1 VNVELGVAVAVAVD
15 VGVAVAV
22 DDGVGVGVA
31 VGVGVGR
38 LGAGVGATGLEDVA
52 DGDGSASTGEAEGAA
67 TGGGALVTAGALAAG
82 DRLGAAPP
90 ADPAL
95 AVTEAPAVPDG
106 LPDRAAAAGP
116 WGCEPLSASTVM
128 IPVAAIAISTPA
140 AAAIPASASIRGLG
154 GLADCGKPLGR
165 NGPALCATS
174 RR

>member
-1 VNVELGVAVAVAVD
+1 VNVGVGVAVAVAVD

-22 DDGVGVGVA
+22 DGGVGVGV
-31 VGVGVGR
+31 GVVR
-38 LGAGVGATGLEDVA
+38 LGAGVGDTGLEDVA
-52 DGDGSASTGEAEGAA
+52 DGDGLASIGEAEGAA

-106 LPDRAAAAGP
+106 LPDRAAAAGS
-116 WGCEPLSASTVM
+116 GRCEPLSASTVM
-128 IPVAAIAISTPA
+128 IPVAAIAITTPA

>member
-1 VNVELGVAVAVAVD
+1 MEVGVAVAVAVD

-22 DDGVGVGVA
+22 DGGVGVGV
-31 VGVGVGR
+31 GVVR
-38 LGAGVGATGLEDVA
+38 LGAGVGDTGLEDVA
-52 DGDGSASTGEAEGAA
+52 DGDGLASIGEAEGAA

-95 AVTEAPAVPDG
+95 VVTEAPAVPDG
-106 LPDRAAAAGP
+106 LPDRAAAAPG
-116 WGCEPLSASTVM
+116 GCEPLSASTVM
-128 IPVAAIAISTPA
+128 IPVAAIAITTPA

-154 GLADCGKPLGR
+154 GLADSGKPLGR

>member
-1 VNVELGVAVAVAVD
+1 MEVGVAVAVAVD

-22 DDGVGVGVA
+22 DGGVG

-38 LGAGVGATGLEDVA
+38 LGAGVGDTGLEDVA
-52 DGDGSASTGEAEGAA
+52 DGDGFGLDRRG
-67 TGGGALVTAGALAAG
+67 GGRRHRGGALVTAGALAAG

-116 WGCEPLSASTVM
+116 GGCEPLSASTVM
-128 IPVAAIAISTPA
+128 IPVAAIAITTPA

-165 NGPALCATS
+165 NGPALSATS

>member
-1 VNVELGVAVAVAVD
+1 MELGVAVAVAVD

-22 DDGVGVGVA
+22 DDGVGVGV
-31 VGVGVGR
+31 GVGR
-38 LGAGVGATGLEDVA
+38 LGAGVGDTGLEDVA
-52 DGDGSASTGEAEGAA
+52 DGDGWASTGEAEGAA
-67 TGGGALVTAGALAAG
+67 TGGGSLVTAGALAACE
-82 DRLGAAPP
+82 RLGAAP
-90 ADPAL
+90 PAL
-95 AVTEAPAVPDG
+95 AVTEAPVVPDG

-128 IPVAAIAISTPA
+128 IPVAAIAITTPA

>member
-1 VNVELGVAVAVAVD
+1 MNVELGVAVAVAVD

-22 DDGVGVGVA
+22 DDGVGVGV
-31 VGVGVGR
+31 GVGR
-38 LGAGVGATGLEDVA
+38 LGTGVGDTGLEDVA
-52 DGDGSASTGEAEGAA
+52 DGDGLASIGEAEGAA
-67 TGGGALVTAGALAAG
+67 TGGGALMTAGALEVG

-106 LPDRAAAAGP
+106 LPDRAAAAGS
-116 WGCEPLSASTVM
+116 GRCEPLSASTVM
-128 IPVAAIAISTPA
+128 IPVAAIAIRTPA

>member
-1 VNVELGVAVAVAVD
+1 MEVGVAVAVAVD

-22 DDGVGVGVA
+22 GVGVGVA
-31 VGVGVGR
+31 VDVGR
-38 LGAGVGATGLEDVA
+38 LGAGVEGTGLEDVA
-52 DGDGSASTGEAEGAA
+52 DGDGWASTGEAEGAA

-95 AVTEAPAVPDG
+95 AVTEVPAVPDG

-116 WGCEPLSASTVM
+116 GRCEPLSASTVM
-128 IPVAAIAISTPA
+128 IPVAAIAIRTPTA
-140 AAAIPASASIRGLG
+140 AATPDSASIRDLG
-154 GLADCGKPLGR
+154 GLAGCGKPLGR
-165 NGPALCATS
+165 NGPALCITS

>member
-1 VNVELGVAVAVAVD
+1 MELGVAVAVAVD

-22 DDGVGVGVA
+22 DGGVG

-38 LGAGVGATGLEDVA
+38 LDVGAGDTGLEDVA
-52 DGDGSASTGEAEGAA
+52 DGDGSASTGEAGGAA
-67 TGGGALVTAGALAAG
+67 TGGGALMTAGALAAG

-106 LPDRAAAAGP
+106 LPDRAAAAGS
-116 WGCEPLSASTVM
+116 GRCEPLSASTVM
-128 IPVAAIAISTPA
+128 IPVAAIAIRTPA